1 MAGTAV
7 KRTSQIVV
15 PQKPHWHQR
24 AVGWIIFAL
33 IRIVSA
39 TIRYRVNDRSA
50 DLKRLSSA
58 PAIFCT
64 WHNRLVLSMIIYS
77 KIRHT
82 APGLAVMVSASKDG
96 GFLTG
101 ILQCFGAEPVRGSTS
116 RRGPQ
121 ALKELTTWAR
131 RGYDLALT
139 PDGPRGPCYVVQ
151 DGAVALSQLTQLP
164 IIPVTYNLA
173 WKIRIRSWDRFQIPL
188 PFSRCE
194 IIFEKPIRVPR
205 ETAESGREQF
215 RLELENAMKKITR
228 D

>member
-15 PQKPHWHQR
+15 PQKPRWYQR

-33 IRIVSA
+33 IRIASA
-39 TIRYRVNDRSA
+39 TIRYRVDDRSA

-101 ILQCFGAEPVRGSTS
+101 ILQCFGAETVRGSTS

-139 PDGPRGPCYVVQ
+139 PDGPRGPCYIVQ
-151 DGAVALSQLTQLP
+151 DGVVALSQLTQLP
-164 IIPVTYNLA
+164 IIPVTYNLT

-205 ETAESGREQF
+205 ETSEPGREQF